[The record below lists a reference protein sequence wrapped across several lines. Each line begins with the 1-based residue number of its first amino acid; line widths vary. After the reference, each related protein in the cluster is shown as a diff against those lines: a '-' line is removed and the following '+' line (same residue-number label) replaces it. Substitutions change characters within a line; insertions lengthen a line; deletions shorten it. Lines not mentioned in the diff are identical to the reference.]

1 MGLDPHAF
9 RKVLGGFATGVT
21 IVTAIEPSSGE
32 PVGMTVNSFN
42 SVSLTPPLVLFSLDR
57 RARSLPAF
65 QAADHFAINMLGAE
79 QRELSSRFARAQ
91 SDKWATTDYRL
102 GNAGCPMMLGSLA
115 VLECRRYAV
124 HDGGDHVIF
133 LGEVQEIETGDDIRP
148 LVYYRGRYCEV
159 QDLSVEI
166 GEADPRLGWS

>member
-21 IVTAIEPSSGE
+21 IVTAIEPLSGE

-65 QAADHFAINMLGAE
+65 QAADSLPPGECRLPHAAGLLGCA
-79 QRELSSRFARAQ
+79 RVSPIRSSR
-91 SDKWATTDYRL
+91 W
-102 GNAGCPMMLGSLA
+102 
-115 VLECRRYAV
+115 RRPR
-124 HDGGDHVIF
+124 HF
-133 LGEVQEIETGDDIRP
+133 PR
-148 LVYYRGRYCEV
+148 RG
-159 QDLSVEI
+159 
-166 GEADPRLGWS
+166 PRD